1 MRKVLAVCGDSFMSA
16 VSYNEYGA
24 DSHFTQLLAK
34 KLDWDYVTFARG
46 GCSNSVIRL
55 QIDEAIKLKP
65 DLVIIGTTT
74 PDRIE
79 FPLFPI
85 SGGVGLDYWNGVY
98 KKQNG
103 LANINWS
110 SLDLSITTGIFKEER
125 ELPGCMSTLESQT
138 INNIT
143 QHPDNYFHG
152 FNIATKGIYSS
163 DYMKKLRDVWEDYYL
178 MCYDMNWKKQQDTWV
193 IVSGLQK
200 LKKNNINFFII
211 PQFMYHEDL
220 LEFQDNMIQLN
231 SKLDPWNQVS
241 KTTRARFHT
250 DLEAQVILAEL
261 WYEFLQG
268 KI

>member
-1 MRKVLAVCGDSFMSA
+1 MSA

-74 PDRIE
+74 PDRVE

-178 MCYDMNWKKQQDTWV
+178 MCYDMNWKKQQDTWA

-231 SKLDPWNQVS
+231 GKLDPWTQVS
-241 KTTRARFHT
+241 KKTRARFHT
-250 DLEAQVILAEL
+250 DLEAQVILAEM
-261 WYEFLQG
+261 WYEFLQE